1 MSDLKYY
8 PEEVAQIAKYGTVS
22 DTEYNKIL
30 CDIWKKCD
38 ATQKGL
44 FAKLDTAIHGSGE
57 GIFPVLDELKAE
69 RLEER
74 ILENELNAVSYDEIS
89 DRNRKRGSAPSTYG
103 RNGNREVFRKT
114 EITEQARG
122 NYPLNS

>member
-8 PEEVAQIAKYGTVS
+8 PEEAAQIAKYGTVS
-22 DTEYNKIL
+22 DAEYNKIL
-30 CDIWKKCD
+30 CGIWKKCD

-69 RLEER
+69 RLEELA
-74 ILENELNAVSYDEIS
+74 LENELNAVSYDETA
-89 DRNRKRGSAPSTYG
+89 RRGMMFPTETG
-103 RNGNREVFRKT
+103 NGVRHLPHT
-114 EITEQARG
+114 EETATER
-122 NYPLNS
+122 YLEKLR